1 MWLADPADAGDYLIY
16 AGIEL
21 TVHFPSVQTL
31 TILLSSPNVSL
42 TPNRRTARMKLALI
56 RAKYDPFGGAERFLN
71 SAADALV
78 AQDAS
83 PTIITRAW
91 PQSANAA
98 ISHKIVNPHYF
109 TSAGRDRG
117 FARAACALLQTEKF
131 DLVQSYE
138 RLACCDVFHAV
149 DGVHAEWLVQ
159 RKRVQSAIKQ
169 FGVRINPHHRYVLDA
184 ERAMYHSSK
193 LRAVICISQMV
204 KQDVLRHYDIAPEK
218 LHVIYGSVDTEA
230 FHPRLRDEHRLALRK
245 QLGIEPNAPVAIYV
259 GSGFERKGVAGFLT
273 SVAKVAGLHG
283 IVVGR
288 DKRMAHYRAFA
299 DSLGLAQRVIFTG
312 GISDVR
318 PYYGASDVFVM
329 PTLYE
334 PFGLVFGEAMACGL
348 PAVASTQSGAADWI
362 THGVDG
368 FVVDALDAAAIAQSI
383 EAALADPAMGMR
395 AREKV
400 LPYTGAATGAQ
411 YAALYRQLLAR

>member
-1 MWLADPADAGDYLIY
+1 
-16 AGIEL
+16 
-21 TVHFPSVQTL
+21 
-31 TILLSSPNVSL
+31 
-42 TPNRRTARMKLALI
+42 
-56 RAKYDPFGGAERFLN
+56 
-71 SAADALV
+71 
-78 AQDAS
+78 
-83 PTIITRAW
+83 
-91 PQSANAA
+91 
-98 ISHKIVNPHYF
+98 
-109 TSAGRDRG
+109 
-117 FARAACALLQTEKF
+117 
-131 DLVQSYE
+131 
-138 RLACCDVFHAV
+138 
-149 DGVHAEWLVQ
+149 
-159 RKRVQSAIKQ
+159 
-169 FGVRINPHHRYVLDA
+169 
-184 ERAMYHSSK
+184 
-193 LRAVICISQMV
+193 
-204 KQDVLRHYDIAPEK
+204 
-218 LHVIYGSVDTEA
+218 
-230 FHPRLRDEHRLALRK
+230 
-245 QLGIEPNAPVAIYV
+245 
-259 GSGFERKGVAGFLT
+259 
-273 SVAKVAGLHG
+273 
-283 IVVGR
+283 
-288 DKRMAHYRAFA
+288 MAHYRAFA

>member
-1 MWLADPADAGDYLIY
+1 MFATARA
-16 AGIEL
+16 
-21 TVHFPSVQTL
+21 VV
-31 TILLSSPNVSL
+31 ILLSSPNAF
-42 TPNRRTARMKLALI
+42 RTIDRTTTNMKLALI

-78 AQDAS
+78 TQGAS

-91 PQSANAA
+91 PQGANAA
-98 ISHKIVNPHYF
+98 IGHKIVNPHYF

-117 FARAACALLQTEKF
+117 FARAACALLQSEKF

-138 RLACCDVFHAV
+138 RLVCCDVFHAV

-159 RKRVQSAIKQ
+159 RRRVQSTFKQ
-169 FGVRINPHHRYVLDA
+169 FGVRINPHHRYVLEA
-184 ERAMYHSSK
+184 EQQMYHSTK

-204 KQDVLRHYDIAPEK
+204 KQDVLRHYSIAPEK
-218 LHVIYGSVDTEA
+218 LHVIYGSVDTGA
-230 FHPRLRDEHRLALRK
+230 FHPRLRDEHRLALRR
-245 QLGIEPNAPVAIYV
+245 QLGIASNAPVAIYV

-299 DSLGLAQRVIFTG
+299 DSLGLTDRVNFTG

-318 PYYGASDVFVM
+318 PYYAASDVFVM

-348 PAVASTQSGAADWI
+348 PVVASTQSGAADWI
-362 THGVDG
+362 EHGVDS
-368 FVVDALDAAAIAQSI
+368 FVVDALDTAAIARSI

-400 LPYTGAATGAQ
+400 LPYTQAATSAQ
-411 YAALYRQLLAR
+411 YAGLYRQLLA

>member
-1 MWLADPADAGDYLIY
+1 
-16 AGIEL
+16 
-21 TVHFPSVQTL
+21 
-31 TILLSSPNVSL
+31 
-42 TPNRRTARMKLALI
+42 MKLALI
-56 RAKYDPFGGAERFLN
+56 RARYDPFGGAERFLN

-78 AQDAS
+78 LQGAQ

-98 ISHKIVNPHYF
+98 IAHKIVNPRYF
-109 TSAGRDRG
+109 TSADRDRG
-117 FARAACALLQTEKF
+117 FARAACELLRTEKF

-149 DGVHAEWLVQ
+149 DGVHAEWLSQ
-159 RKRVQSAIKQ
+159 RKRVQSPLKK
-169 FGVRINPHHRYVLDA
+169 FGVFINPHHRYVLGA
-184 ERAMYHSSK
+184 ERQMYESSK
-193 LRAVICISQMV
+193 LKAVICISQMV

-218 LHVIYGSVDTEA
+218 LHVIYGSIDTET
-230 FHPRLRDEHRLALRK
+230 FHPKLRDEHRLALREK
-245 QLGIEPNAPVAIYV
+245 LKIPVNTPVAIFV
-259 GSGFERKGVAGFLT
+259 GSGFERKGVAGFLA
-273 SVAKVAGLHG
+273 SIAKVAGLYG

-288 DKRMAHYRAFA
+288 DKRMAHYRALA
-299 DSLGLAQRVIFTG
+299 DSLGLHDRVIFTG

-348 PAVASTQSGAADWI
+348 PVVASTQSGAADWI

-368 FVVDALDAAAIAQSI
+368 FVVDALDTAAIAQSI
-383 EAALADPAMGMR
+383 DAALADPTMGMR

-400 LPYTGAATGAQ
+400 LPYTQAATSAQ
-411 YAALYRQLLAR
+411 YAGLYRQLLT